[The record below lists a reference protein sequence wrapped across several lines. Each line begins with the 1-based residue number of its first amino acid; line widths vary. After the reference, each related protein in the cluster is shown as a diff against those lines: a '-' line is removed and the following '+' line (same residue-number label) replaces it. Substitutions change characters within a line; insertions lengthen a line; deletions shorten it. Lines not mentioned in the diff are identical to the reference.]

1 MGVDEI
7 RLAAAQAVL
16 DTAVDRGD
24 LSVAMG
30 MVGDS
35 SGVVMMHASGH
46 SDASA
51 NEPVAPDAIFA
62 IASMTKLVT
71 TIAALQLV
79 EDAKLDLDVPIDAY
93 LPQLAA
99 LSVLQGFDDDGAPM
113 FVDAHRAPTARELIT
128 HTSGFVYS
136 IWNEDALTLESKGLS
151 SGVGSGSKMLNA
163 PLAFQPGTAWEYGI
177 GIDWLGVLIE
187 KISGERL
194 ETYFQEYIFGPLG
207 MTDTT
212 FELQQEK
219 LSRALV
225 MMMRVNGELV
235 ESGVMQPEA
244 TDPGSME
251 FYGGGGGLFSTLKDY
266 GLLLTMLLNDGRH
279 GDATLLCKETVD
291 SMFENHIGALEITPV
306 EAQMAPLSNNLDMG
320 FGSPAKWGLG
330 FLLHMQG
337 TENGRSPESASWAG
351 LFNSYFWI
359 DREKDLFGVFATQV
373 LPFMDRESV
382 AALTAFERAIYGLG
396 D

>member
-1 MGVDEI
+1 MQRE
-7 RLAAAQAVL
+7 AAQAVL
-16 DTAVDRGD
+16 NAAVDRGD
-24 LSVAMG
+24 LAVAMG

-35 SGVVMMHASGH
+35 SGIQLVHASGH
-46 SDASA
+46 RDASA
-51 NEPVAPDAIFA
+51 KEPVEPDAIFA

-79 EDAKLDLDVPIDAY
+79 EDAKLDLDTPVDAY
-93 LPQLAA
+93 LPQLAK
-99 LSVLQGFDDDGAPM
+99 LSVLKGFGEDGAPI
-113 FVDAHRAPTARELIT
+113 FVDSHRAPTARELVT

-136 IWNEDALTLESKGLS
+136 IWNENALTLEAKGLS
-151 SGVGSGSKMLNA
+151 AGVGSGAKMLEA
-163 PLAFQPGTAWEYGI
+163 PLAFQPGSNWEYGI

-187 KISGERL
+187 KISGKRL
-194 ETYFQEYIFGPLG
+194 EPYFQEHIFGPLG

-212 FELQQEK
+212 FELQQGK
-219 LSRALV
+219 LNRALT

-235 ESGVMQPEA
+235 ESSAMQPAA
-244 TDPGSME
+244 TAPGTLE

-266 GLLLTMLLNDGRH
+266 GRLLALLLNGGSFEGT
-279 GDATLLCKETVD
+279 TLLSKETVD

-306 EAQMAPLSNNLDMG
+306 DAQISMLSNNLDMG

-330 FLLHMQG
+330 FLLHTQG
-337 TENGRSPESASWAG
+337 TANGRSAGSASWAG
-351 LFNSYFWI
+351 LFNSYFWV
-359 DREKDLFGVFATQV
+359 DREKDLFGVFVTQV

-382 AALTAFERAIYGLG
+382 AALTAFERAVYGLG

>member
-35 SGVVMMHASGH
+35 SGVVMTHASGH

-136 IWNEDALTLESKGLS
+136 IWNEDALTLES
-151 SGVGSGSKMLNA
+151 
-163 PLAFQPGTAWEYGI
+163 
-177 GIDWLGVLIE
+177 
-187 KISGERL
+187 
-194 ETYFQEYIFGPLG
+194 
-207 MTDTT
+207 
-212 FELQQEK
+212 
-219 LSRALV
+219 
-225 MMMRVNGELV
+225 
-235 ESGVMQPEA
+235 
-244 TDPGSME
+244 
-251 FYGGGGGLFSTLKDY
+251 
-266 GLLLTMLLNDGRH
+266 
-279 GDATLLCKETVD
+279 
-291 SMFENHIGALEITPV
+291 
-306 EAQMAPLSNNLDMG
+306 
-320 FGSPAKWGLG
+320 
-330 FLLHMQG
+330 
-337 TENGRSPESASWAG
+337 
-351 LFNSYFWI
+351 
-359 DREKDLFGVFATQV
+359 
-373 LPFMDRESV
+373 
-382 AALTAFERAIYGLG
+382 
-396 D
+396 

>member
-1 MGVDEI
+1 MSVDEI

-16 DTAVDRGD
+16 HTAVDRGD
-24 LSVAMG
+24 LRVAMG

-35 SGVVMMHASGH
+35 TGILMTHASGH

-51 NEPVAPDAIFA
+51 NEPVEPDAIFA

-79 EDAKLDLDVPIDAY
+79 EDARLDLDVPVDVY
-93 LPQLAA
+93 LPQLAG
-99 LSVLQGFDDDGAPM
+99 LFVLEGFDDGGAPI

-136 IWNEDALTLESKGLS
+136 IWNEDALILESKGLS
-151 SGVGSGSKMLNA
+151 SGVGSGAKMLDA

-187 KISGERL
+187 KISGKRL
-194 ETYFQEYIFGPLG
+194 EPYFQDHILGPLG

-212 FELQQEK
+212 FELQQGK
-219 LSRALV
+219 INRALV

-235 ESGVMQPEA
+235 ESSAMQPEA

-266 GLLLTMLLNDGRH
+266 GVLLTVLLNDGRH
-279 GDATLLCKETVD
+279 GDTTLLRKETVD
-291 SMFENHIGALEITPV
+291 SMFENHIGVLEITPV
-306 EAQMAPLSNNLDMG
+306 DAQMAPLSNNLDMG

-330 FLLHMQG
+330 FLLHPQG
-337 TENGRSPESASWAG
+337 TENGRSSGSASWAG

-359 DREKDLFGVFATQV
+359 DRENDLFGVFATQV
-373 LPFMDRESV
+373 LPFMDTESV
-382 AALTAFERAIYGLG
+382 AALTAFERALYGIG

>member
-1 MGVDEI
+1 MKLSETQ
-7 RLAAAQAVL
+7 REAAQAVL
-16 DTAVDRGD
+16 DAAVDRGD
-24 LSVAMG
+24 LAVAMG

-35 SGVVMMHASGH
+35 SGILMMHVSGH
-46 SDASA
+46 GDASA
-51 NEPVAPDAIFA
+51 KEPVEPDAIFA

-79 EDAKLDLDVPIDAY
+79 EDAKLNLDTPVDAY
-93 LPQLAA
+93 LPQLAE
-99 LSVLQGFDDDGAPM
+99 LSVLTGFGGDGAPM
-113 FVDAHRAPTARELIT
+113 FVDSHRAPTARELVT

-136 IWNEDALTLESKGLS
+136 IWNKDALSLESKGLS
-151 SGVGSGSKMLNA
+151 AGVGSGAKMLDA

-187 KISGERL
+187 KISGKRL
-194 ETYFQEYIFGPLG
+194 ERYFQDHIFGPLG

-219 LSRALV
+219 LNRALA
-225 MMMRVNGELV
+225 MMMRVDGELV
-235 ESGVMQPEA
+235 ESSAMQPEA
-244 TDPGSME
+244 TAPGTLE

-266 GLLLTMLLNDGRH
+266 GRLLALLLNG
-279 GDATLLCKETVD
+279 GSFEGATLLRKETVD
-291 SMFENHIGALEITPV
+291 LMFENHIGALEITPV
-306 EAQMAPLSNNLDMG
+306 DAQISMLSNDLDMG

-330 FLLHMQG
+330 FLLHTQG
-337 TENGRSPESASWAG
+337 TENGRSAGSASWAG
-351 LFNSYFWI
+351 LFNSYFWV

-382 AALTAFERAIYGLG
+382 AALTAFERAVYGLG

>member
-1 MGVDEI
+1 MSIDEV
-7 RLAAAQAVL
+7 RLAAARAVL
-16 DTAVDRGD
+16 HKAVDRGD
-24 LSVAMG
+24 LRVAMG

-35 SGVVMMHASGH
+35 SGILMTHASGH
-46 SDASA
+46 SDALADAPAS
-51 NEPVAPDAIFA
+51 PDAIFA

-79 EDAKLDLDVPIDAY
+79 DQAKLELDVPVDAY
-93 LPQLAA
+93 LPELAA
-99 LSVLQGFDDDGAPM
+99 LSVLEGFDDDGAPL

-151 SGVGSGSKMLNA
+151 SGVGSGAKMLNA

-187 KISGERL
+187 KISGKRL
-194 ETYFQEYIFGPLG
+194 EVYFQDHIFTPLG

-212 FELQQEK
+212 FELPQAK
-219 LSRALV
+219 LDRALV
-225 MMMRVNGELV
+225 MMMRVNDEL
-235 ESGVMQPEA
+235 EPSSVMQPEA

-266 GLLLTMLLNDGRH
+266 GLLLAMLLNDGRH
-279 GDATLLCKETVD
+279 AGMTLLRKETVD
-291 SMFENHIGALEITPV
+291 SMFENHIGPLEITPV
-306 EAQMAPLSNNLDMG
+306 DAQIDLLSNNLDMG
-320 FGSPAKWGLG
+320 FGAPAKWGLG
-330 FLLHMQG
+330 FLLHTQG
-337 TENGRSPESASWAG
+337 TANGRSPGSASWAG

-359 DREKDLFGVFATQV
+359 DREKGLFGVFATQA
-373 LPFMDRESV
+373 LPFMDGRSV
-382 AALTAFERAIYGLG
+382 AALTAFERAVYGLG

>member
-1 MGVDEI
+1 MQRE
-7 RLAAAQAVL
+7 AAQAVL
-16 DTAVDRGD
+16 NAAVDRGD
-24 LSVAMG
+24 LAVAMG

-35 SGVVMMHASGH
+35 SGIQLVHANGH
-46 SDASA
+46 RDASA
-51 NEPVAPDAIFA
+51 KEPVEPDAIFA

-79 EDAKLDLDVPIDAY
+79 EDAKLDLDTPVDAY
-93 LPQLAA
+93 LPQLAK
-99 LSVLQGFDDDGAPM
+99 LSVLKGFGEDGAPI
-113 FVDAHRAPTARELIT
+113 FVDSHRAPTARELVT

-136 IWNEDALTLESKGLS
+136 IWNENALTLEAKGLS
-151 SGVGSGSKMLNA
+151 AGVGSGAKMLDA
-163 PLAFQPGTAWEYGI
+163 PLAFQPGSNWEYGI

-187 KISGERL
+187 KISGKRL
-194 ETYFQEYIFGPLG
+194 EPYFQEHIFGPLG

-212 FELQQEK
+212 FELQQGK
-219 LSRALV
+219 LNRALT

-235 ESGVMQPEA
+235 ESSAMQPAA
-244 TDPGSME
+244 TAPGTLE

-266 GLLLTMLLNDGRH
+266 GRLLALLLNGGSFEGT
-279 GDATLLCKETVD
+279 TLLSKETVD

-306 EAQMAPLSNNLDMG
+306 DAQISMLSNNLDMG

-330 FLLHMQG
+330 FLLHTQG
-337 TENGRSPESASWAG
+337 TANGRSAGSVSWAG
-351 LFNSYFWI
+351 LFNSYFWV
-359 DREKDLFGVFATQV
+359 DREKDLFGVFVTQV

-382 AALTAFERAIYGLG
+382 AALTAFERAVYGLG

>member
-1 MGVDEI
+1 MGVDEL

-16 DTAVDRGD
+16 DMAVDRGD
-24 LSVAMG
+24 LSVALG

-35 SGVVMMHASGH
+35 SGVVMTHASGH
-46 SDASA
+46 SDAVA

-71 TIAALQLV
+71 TIGTLQLV

-113 FVDAHRAPTARELIT
+113 FVDALRAPTARELIT

-194 ETYFQEYIFGPLG
+194 ETYFQEYIF
-207 MTDTT
+207 
-212 FELQQEK
+212 
-219 LSRALV
+219 AL
-225 MMMRVNGELV
+225 
-235 ESGVMQPEA
+235 
-244 TDPGSME
+244 
-251 FYGGGGGLFSTLKDY
+251 
-266 GLLLTMLLNDGRH
+266 
-279 GDATLLCKETVD
+279 
-291 SMFENHIGALEITPV
+291 
-306 EAQMAPLSNNLDMG
+306 
-320 FGSPAKWGLG
+320 
-330 FLLHMQG
+330 
-337 TENGRSPESASWAG
+337 
-351 LFNSYFWI
+351 
-359 DREKDLFGVFATQV
+359 TQV
-373 LPFMDRESV
+373 LQSFYLQIAHLD
-382 AALTAFERAIYGLG
+382 
-396 D
+396 